1 MNGIDRVM
9 ALRAE
14 IIQRSDNLR
23 QVLAPPSSAQPAFG
37 PAVGPAF
44 GDVLASAVES
54 VSAQQASAASL
65 AAAYER
71 GETNDLA
78 AVMIER
84 QKSSL
89 AFEAVLQT
97 RNKLLG
103 AYRDIMNMP
112 V

>member
-9 ALRAE
+9 ALRAD
-14 IIQRSDNLR
+14 IIQRSDSLR
-23 QVLAPPSSAQPAFG
+23 QVLGAAEPATDGFG
-37 PAVGPAF
+37 ARLEQAMHAVS
-44 GDVLASAVES
+44 D
-54 VSAQQASAASL
+54 QQATASSM
-65 AAAYER
+65 ATAFER
-71 GETNDLA
+71 GEINDLA
-78 AVMIER
+78 EVMIER

-89 AFEAVLQT
+89 AFQTVLQT

>member
-9 ALRAE
+9 ALRAD
-14 IIQRSDNLR
+14 IIQRSDSLR
-23 QVLAPPSSAQPAFG
+23 QVLGDPSPAADGFG
-37 PAVGPAF
+37 AKLEQAMHAV
-44 GDVLASAVES
+44 SE
-54 VSAQQASAASL
+54 QQATAGSM
-65 AAAYER
+65 AAAFER

-78 AVMIER
+78 AVMVER

-89 AFEAVLQT
+89 AFQTVLQT

>member
-14 IIQRSDNLR
+14 IIQRSDGLR
-23 QVLAPPSSAQPAFG
+23 QVLASTTPAPEGFG
-37 PAVGPAF
+37 SKLEQAIHAVK
-44 GDVLASAVES
+44 E
-54 VSAQQASAASL
+54 QQATSGALSTSF
-65 AAAYER
+65 ER

-78 AVMIER
+78 VVMMER

-89 AFEAVLQT
+89 AFQTVLQT

>member
-14 IIQRSDNLR
+14 IIQRSDTLR
-23 QVLAPPSSAQPAFG
+23 QVLGDPSPATDSFG
-37 PAVGPAF
+37 AKLEQAMHT
-44 GDVLASAVES
+44 
-54 VSAQQASAASL
+54 VSEQQAKAGSM
-65 AAAYER
+65 AAAFER

-78 AVMIER
+78 AVMVER

-89 AFEAVLQT
+89 AFQTVLQT